1 MSFRTRLLAG
11 FFLVVLAPFILLA
24 VMIPREMTKRLA
36 TQYRAAVSE
45 TGERVRSA
53 LDQESERI
61 ASRLGAVAAG
71 LRDEP
76 LVRRALVSSAADRGD
91 LLDYSEAAL
100 LRTGL
105 DMLQIQNDSGRILSS
120 GHFRNEF
127 DRVDHVLPGALSAA
141 SDNLAMV
148 RVRTPRGAMLALVR
162 SDTTEVGGRVLSVTG
177 GVAVAGDYM
186 RNLASGGSP
195 ALSVTLS
202 VPDGIGSVP
211 TEAGASSTATA
222 QSAAGASAVARSGI
236 SDSVGVPFIDATG
249 DSAWVGTAGFV
260 VTHSTAELVA
270 LVSEVRAWILGAL
283 LLATAAA
290 FAAALWLS
298 SRLSHPLEE
307 LAAESAR
314 VDLEQPRADFA
325 GAGRDDEIGTLARR
339 LGTMVDRLRGS
350 AAMLRDAERRA
361 TLGEM
366 ARQVTHDI
374 KNGLT
379 PIRNVVRHLAQ
390 VAREQPSELA
400 SLYVGRQQTL
410 ESSIEYLDALAR
422 NYARLSTRPSA
433 PLPCDVRAV
442 IDEVFNTARVRA
454 GETSLRSQYAAGLQN
469 VLADRMTLRRILEN
483 LVGNALD
490 AVGGKAGDVV
500 VSAAPFGAHGA
511 RMVRITVADSGS
523 GMTEEELRRAFDDFY
538 TTRPGGTGLGLSV
551 VRRLVAD
558 MSGTLRIET
567 EPGRGTQV
575 IVDLQSVDN
584 SAPRSSAERTES
596 GAGAV

>member
-1 MSFRTRLLAG
+1 
-11 FFLVVLAPFILLA
+11 
-24 VMIPREMTKRLA
+24 
-36 TQYRAAVSE
+36 
-45 TGERVRSA
+45 
-53 LDQESERI
+53 
-61 ASRLGAVAAG
+61 
-71 LRDEP
+71 
-76 LVRRALVSSAADRGD
+76 
-91 LLDYSEAAL
+91 
-100 LRTGL
+100 
-105 DMLQIQNDSGRILSS
+105 
-120 GHFRNEF
+120 
-127 DRVDHVLPGALSAA
+127 
-141 SDNLAMV
+141 
-148 RVRTPRGAMLALVR
+148 
-162 SDTTEVGGRVLSVTG
+162 
-177 GVAVAGDYM
+177 
-186 RNLASGGSP
+186 
-195 ALSVTLS
+195 
-202 VPDGIGSVP
+202 
-211 TEAGASSTATA
+211 
-222 QSAAGASAVARSGI
+222 
-236 SDSVGVPFIDATG
+236 
-249 DSAWVGTAGFV
+249 V

-298 SRLSHPLEE
+298 SRLSRPLEA

-314 VDLEQPRADFA
+314 VDLDQPRADFA

-366 ARQVTHDI
+366 ARQVNHDI

-400 SLYVGRQQTL
+400 SLYVGRQETL

-433 PLPCDVRAV
+433 PLPCDARAV
-442 IDEVFNTARVRA
+442 IDEVINTATVRA
-454 GETSLRSQYAAGLQN
+454 GETSLRSQYPAGVQN

-490 AVGGKAGDVV
+490 AVAGKTGDVL

-511 RMVRITVADSGS
+511 RMVRITVADSGR
-523 GMTEEELRRAFDDFY
+523 GMTEEELRRAFDDFHS
-538 TTRPGGTGLGLSV
+538 TKPGGTGLGLSV

-567 EPGRGTQV
+567 APGRGTQV
-575 IVDLQSVDN
+575 IVDLPAVDKA
-584 SAPRSSAERTES
+584 APRSSGERTES